1 MRTPCRISDPLGRLR
16 GRVPV
21 VNTGRRHQ
29 IAAWTHGRVVAAETV
44 IVEAKN
50 SKLI

>member
-1 MRTPCRISDPLGRLR
+1 MHTPCRTGDRLGRLR

-21 VNTGRRHQ
+21 VNTRHRHQ
-29 IAAWTHGRVVAAETV
+29 ISAWTHDRVVAAEMV

-50 SKLI
+50 QI